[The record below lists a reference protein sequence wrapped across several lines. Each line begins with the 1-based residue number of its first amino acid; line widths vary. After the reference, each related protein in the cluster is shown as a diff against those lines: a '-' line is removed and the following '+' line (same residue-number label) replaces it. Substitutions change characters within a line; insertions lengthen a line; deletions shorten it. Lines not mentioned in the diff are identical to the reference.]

1 MVLVKNPSP
10 SRGENLQKDNAKKD
24 NKKRSRAS
32 RGNSP
37 ADQATSRRN
46 SPGKS
51 NNSSVKVVTKSS
63 LQQSRGSE

>member
-1 MVLVKNPSP
+1 MVLVKSPSP
-10 SRGENLQKDNAKKD
+10 SRGESLQKENAKKD
-24 NKKRSRAS
+24 KGKSRVS

-37 ADQATSRRN
+37 ADHTISRGN

-51 NNSSVKVVTKSS
+51 NSTIKVVTKSS